1 MTNLVARIEQECA
14 GWNGIAVSD
23 AERAFS
29 YPELFRDVHAL
40 ADALKSMGVVACARV
55 AVLADDS
62 YECIVA
68 SLALLSMSAAVIP
81 LSTRAQLPEC
91 EQIIRDCEVN
101 FLLADAR
108 LADREGMRVSAPE
121 SFRIELRLVALDKTL
136 RPLRFSDDVAAF
148 VRFSSGT
155 TGVHKGVILSHSS
168 ILARTD
174 ACVGLRIARGDRA
187 LWTLD
192 MAFHFVVT
200 ILLFLRRGAEI
211 SICPQP
217 MESHLEEALRR
228 TRPAL
233 LYATPYH
240 YRLFCNSETL
250 NPEDFSCVKQAVSTA
265 MRMEPDLADAFR
277 RRFRLPVS
285 QAYGIIEVGLPCV
298 NDGRDA
304 AKAASVG
311 RLQPA
316 YRLRID
322 EPDAEG
328 RGRVMISGPGFFD
341 AYLNPYRTR
350 AEACPDGWFD
360 TGDVGRADAD
370 GFLFLLGRAKSVI
383 NFCGMKIFPQ
393 EVESVLLEF
402 PGVREARVRPVPS
415 AAFGE
420 LPIAEIVGA
429 FDPTE
434 LRRHCYARLA
444 PYKVP
449 KSFLSVER
457 LPKTASG
464 KTKR

>member
-1 MTNLVARIEQECA
+1 MTNLVARIEQECS
-14 GWNGIAVSD
+14 GWSGIAVSD
-23 AERAFS
+23 PDRTFS

-40 ADALKSMGVVACARV
+40 ADALKAMGVASYARV
-55 AVLADDS
+55 AVLAEDS

-68 SLALLSMSAAVIP
+68 SLAILSISAAVIP
-81 LSTRAQLPEC
+81 FSTRAQLQEC
-91 EQIIRDCEVN
+91 EQAIRDCEVN

-108 LADREGMRVSAPE
+108 LTDRNGTRVPAPE
-121 SFRIELRLVALDKTL
+121 SFRFELRLVALDEKI
-136 RPLRFSDDVAAF
+136 RPLRFGDDFAAF
-148 VRFSSGT
+148 IRFSSGT
-155 TGVHKGVILSHSS
+155 TGTHKGVILSHSS
-168 ILARTD
+168 ILARTS
-174 ACVGLRIARGDRA
+174 ACVELRVARGDRV

-200 ILLFLRRGAEI
+200 ILLFLRCGAEI

-228 TRPAL
+228 IRPAL

-240 YRLFCNSETL
+240 YRLFCNSGVL
-250 NPEDFSCVKQAVSTA
+250 NPEDFACVKQAVSTA
-265 MRMEPDLADAFR
+265 MRMEPDLAEEFR
-277 RRFRLPVS
+277 RRFHLPVS
-285 QAYGIIEVGLPCV
+285 QAYGIIEVGLPCI

-304 AKAASVG
+304 SKAASVG
-311 RLQPA
+311 RIQPA

-328 RGRVMISGPGFFD
+328 TGRVLISGPGFFD

-360 TGDVGRADAD
+360 TGDLGRVDED
-370 GFLFLLGRAKSVI
+370 GCLFLLGRAKSVI

-393 EVESVLLEF
+393 EVESVLLKF
-402 PGVREARVRPVPS
+402 PGVREARVRSVPS
-415 AAFGE
+415 SAFGE

-429 FDPTE
+429 FDPAA
-434 LRRHCYARLA
+434 LRRHCYERLA

-449 KSFLSVER
+449 KSFLSVES